1 MVMKLRRLLIFLS
14 FLVLLIS
21 NVNAQEKVL
30 TFGIVPQQAPTQLAK
45 LWGPVLQE
53 LSQLSGYQL
62 VFQTA
67 PDIPTFEKR
76 LMDQQYDIA
85 YMNPYHYVFFH
96 EHAGYQA
103 IARERDNRI
112 KGIIVV
118 PVSSELQTLN
128 DLQELDIA
136 FPSPAAFA
144 ASVLPQA
151 ELKRAGIK
159 FTPKYVSSH
168 DSVYR
173 AVAKQIYPAG
183 GGIVRTYNNMVPEIR
198 GQLRILWT
206 TQSYTPHA
214 FAVNAKLD
222 ENTKKQIQSALINMN
237 DSEEKRQLIAVLG
250 FKSLEIA
257 KNEDWDDVRG
267 LEIDLLDTLLH

>member
-103 IARERDNRI
+103 IARERDKRI
-112 KGIIVV
+112 KGILVV

-144 ASVLPQA
+144 ASVLPRA